1 MKIPLLSL
9 LCGWPKTSKKG
20 RMGPK
25 LIRVG
30 SIFLPR
36 GVLIRRPSLHLA
48 HPLPTRLLTRLFQ
61 EVWFPGHACHALPTS
76 LFTSLFA
83 GKREV
88 APMGSE
94 SVAKQRPAHM
104 KRSGSRPGH
113 FSNRPPQEEIPA
125 DLHGQAQGRARQ
137 GRFHQPPSSRISS
150 RPGHLRAN
158 EDTPPFSS

>member
-1 MKIPLLSL
+1 MGIPFFFL
-9 LCGWPKTSKKG
+9 LCGWPKTCKKG

-25 LIRVG
+25 SIRGG

-36 GVLIRRPSLHLA
+36 GILIRRPSLHLA

-94 SVAKQRPAHM
+94 SVAKQEPAHM
-104 KRSGSRPGH
+104 KRLGSRPGR
-113 FSNRPPQEEIPA
+113 FSNRPNSAEIPT
-125 DLHGQAQGRARQ
+125 DLHRQAQGWARQ
-137 GRFHQPPSSRISS
+137 GRFHQPPSNRISS
-150 RPGHLRAN
+150 
-158 EDTPPFSS
+158 